1 MSIRKQVYAEEY
13 LAAHN
18 CELNDHPKY
27 RDDMKFT
34 QVLANG
40 ALVMNTRD
48 KVLTIEDAQ
57 VFDDV
62 CKTVDQSYKL
72 IIP

>member
-1 MSIRKQVYAEEY
+1 MTIRKHVYAEEY

-18 CELNDHPKY
+18 RELEGHTKY

-34 QVLANG
+34 QVRANG
-40 ALVMNTRD
+40 DLVMDTRD
-48 KVLTIEDAQ
+48 KVLAPEDRQ
-57 VFDDV
+57 VFNEV
-62 CKTVDQSYKL
+62 CKAVDQRYKL